1 MEKDNCKFP
10 ATSYKEVV
18 LEPLFENFKEY
29 FYQQLMTINYAHT
42 IMLAEQNIITV
53 REAKEII
60 KGLFEIDKKIDL
72 NSLKYTGEFEDVYFY
87 IEQELIK
94 KIGMEIAGKMHT
106 GRSRNDMDVTMYKM
120 KIKFYL
126 SSQID
131 HLVKLIDSLIRVAE
145 ENKTAIVIAYTHGQP
160 AQPTTFGHYLGALI
174 ETLER
179 DADRLFQAYRV
190 IDMCSMGAAAITTSG
205 FNLNR
210 ERMAELLGFSEIQ
223 ENSYGCI
230 AAVDYLTEVYSN
242 LKILFI
248 NLGRFI
254 QDLGQWTSF
263 ELSHLYVPD
272 EFVQISS
279 IMPQKRNPV
288 PIEHLRILS
297 SIMIGYCDTMV
308 NSMHNTPFT
317 DMNDSEDSI
326 QVIGFKAF
334 LTGERVLKLLKD
346 FVLKLKV
353 NDEKIKVH
361 VGETY
366 AAITELADSLVR
378 EEGISF
384 RQAHIITSQIVK
396 TLIKEK
402 KPLGDIKYALFR
414 SVFIETMK
422 REPKISEI
430 EIMKFVDP
438 EYFISIREQLGG
450 PGPQA
455 LTKSLNNYKAKLIN
469 LQKNNKKKEEFEKAA
484 IHKLKSVVREYMKPI
499 KT

>member
-1 MEKDNCKFP
+1 
-10 ATSYKEVV
+10 
-18 LEPLFENFKEY
+18 
-29 FYQQLMTINYAHT
+29 
-42 IMLAEQNIITV
+42 
-53 REAKEII
+53 
-60 KGLFEIDKKIDL
+60 
-72 NSLKYTGEFEDVYFY
+72 
-87 IEQELIK
+87 
-94 KIGMEIAGKMHT
+94 
-106 GRSRNDMDVTMYKM
+106 
-120 KIKFYL
+120 
-126 SSQID
+126 
-131 HLVKLIDSLIRVAE
+131 
-145 ENKTAIVIAYTHGQP
+145 
-160 AQPTTFGHYLGALI
+160 
-174 ETLER
+174 
-179 DADRLFQAYRV
+179 
-190 IDMCSMGAAAITTSG
+190 
-205 FNLNR
+205 
-210 ERMAELLGFSEIQ
+210 
-223 ENSYGCI
+223 
-230 AAVDYLTEVYSN
+230 
-242 LKILFI
+242 
-248 NLGRFI
+248 
-254 QDLGQWTSF
+254 
-263 ELSHLYVPD
+263 
-272 EFVQISS
+272 
-279 IMPQKRNPV
+279 MPQKRNRV

-297 SIMIGYCDTMV
+297 SIMIGYCDTVV